1 MDSVPPFRFG
11 IVMRCQYFLYF
22 GVLGIFLPYFNLY
35 CHELGFS
42 GTEIGAISALRSLC
56 LVLFSV
62 LWSLAADRYDAR
74 RPVYWLCLFAAAA
87 VWPLYL
93 GTDDFAGMAAATL
106 LYGLFFSPIIS
117 FMEAFTLE
125 GLGAEKRKYG
135 PVRLWGTVAFI
146 LSVTT
151 LGPVID
157 RTGVRIV
164 LWLILAGGLLQ
175 AVTALAVPRIA
186 VDRDSPFAGSARFLR
201 ERRTLGYL
209 GAAFLMLASHGT
221 FYGFF
226 SIHLQG
232 LGFGGT
238 FIGFAWAL
246 APVSEILVMVYSD
259 RIFRRF
265 AVESVLRFAFGAAAL
280 RWLVLCLTAEPA
292 VVVVSQVLH
301 AATYG
306 AFHISG
312 LLYIDRIAPD
322 RSKTLAQ
329 SVNNALTYGLG
340 MMAGLFLNG
349 FFYERIGPFALFGF
363 SALTAAAGG
372 MLLHFSAKS
381 PTDSARDGSPRDDRR
396 ANA

>member
-1 MDSVPPFRFG
+1 
-11 IVMRCQYFLYF
+11 MRSQYFLYF

-42 GTEIGAISALRSLC
+42 GTEIGIVSALRSLC
-56 LVLFSV
+56 LILFPI
-62 LWSLAADRYDAR
+62 LWSLAADRYEIR
-74 RPVYWLCLFAAAA
+74 RPVYRICTFAAAGI
-87 VWPLYL
+87 WLLYL
-93 GTDDFAGMAAATL
+93 GIDDFAGMAAATL
-106 LYGLFFSPIIS
+106 LYGIFFSPIIS

-125 GLGAEKRKYG
+125 GLGADKGKYG
-135 PVRLWGTVAFI
+135 RIRLWGTVAFI
-146 LSVTT
+146 LSVTS
-151 LGPVID
+151 LGPIID
-157 RTGVRIV
+157 RTGIRII
-164 LWLILAGGLLQ
+164 LRLIFAGSLLHALFGLAIPP
-175 AVTALAVPRIA
+175 VA
-186 VDRDSPFAGSARFLR
+186 VDRDSPFAGSTRFLR

-226 SIHLQG
+226 SIHLKG

-246 APVSEILVMVYSD
+246 APLSEVLVMVHSE

-265 AVESVLRFAFGAAAL
+265 AVENVLRFAFGAAAL
-280 RWLVLCLTAEPA
+280 RWLVLSLTAEPA
-292 VVVVSQVLH
+292 VVVASQILH

-329 SVNNALTYGLG
+329 SVNGALTYGLG
-340 MMAGLFLNG
+340 MMVGLFLNG
-349 FFYERIGPFALFGF
+349 VLYERIGPFALFGF
-363 SALTAAAGG
+363 GSLTAAAGG
-372 MLLHFSAKS
+372 LLLHFTAKQ
-381 PTDSARDGSPRDDRR
+381 AE
-396 ANA
+396 